1 MDEVHRGGQ
10 KSSDRT
16 QVAGACGLFGPGLGH
31 IWVDFGINFGAYALT
46 RRSSRQGKAA
56 MTKQKRQEDAS
67 SLCSCGVSLLSSS
80 SVSSILSMEF
90 SVPLF
95 LLSVSLLLI
104 LNVKDTYKRF
114 AFTKAA
120 AGADVQLLESR
131 REKIPSHKKKKQQ
144 QQ

>member
-1 MDEVHRGGQ
+1 
-10 KSSDRT
+10 
-16 QVAGACGLFGPGLGH
+16 
-31 IWVDFGINFGAYALT
+31 
-46 RRSSRQGKAA
+46 

>member
-56 MTKQKRQEDAS
+56 MTLRKE

-95 LLSVSLLLI
+95 LLSLSLLLI